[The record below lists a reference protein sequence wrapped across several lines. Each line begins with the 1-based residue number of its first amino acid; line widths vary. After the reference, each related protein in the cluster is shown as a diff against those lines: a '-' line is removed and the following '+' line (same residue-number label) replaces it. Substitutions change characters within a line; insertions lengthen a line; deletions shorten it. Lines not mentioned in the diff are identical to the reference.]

1 MVSVL
6 EPINKYE
13 NDQPFEKWIIEFDDF
28 VLANFGEDVS
38 AKRKK
43 AILMQ
48 LLGHEPKKF
57 VESLAKEV
65 QSEYVA
71 LVKELETRFDNK
83 ANETIE
89 RHIFNTMQQEVNES
103 IDSFVIRLREQAKK
117 CNYEV
122 PSEKKTIKIGDA
134 EHEIDV
140 TYVDITDSLIRDR
153 IVVGVSNE
161 SNKTR
166 LLRDHNLTLKT
177 AINMV
182 RSQELADERV
192 STLQG
197 MQVNAVNR
205 GNVKNNTKSY
215 HTSNMKPQYAYDRT
229 NKMRNERTNQ
239 NFMRNVNNTDKRMCK
254 FCGEYHK
261 FSKPTVCPAF
271 GSKCDKCG

>member
-28 VLANFGEDVS
+28 VLANFGEIVS

-161 SNKTR
+161 SNKT
-166 LLRDHNLTLKT
+166 NGF
-177 AINMV
+177 IN
-182 RSQELADERV
+182 RAYR
-192 STLQG
+192 
-197 MQVNAVNR
+197 
-205 GNVKNNTKSY
+205 KNTW
-215 HTSNMKPQYAYDRT
+215 
-229 NKMRNERTNQ
+229 
-239 NFMRNVNNTDKRMCK
+239 FI
-254 FCGEYHK
+254 
-261 FSKPTVCPAF
+261 
-271 GSKCDKCG
+271 